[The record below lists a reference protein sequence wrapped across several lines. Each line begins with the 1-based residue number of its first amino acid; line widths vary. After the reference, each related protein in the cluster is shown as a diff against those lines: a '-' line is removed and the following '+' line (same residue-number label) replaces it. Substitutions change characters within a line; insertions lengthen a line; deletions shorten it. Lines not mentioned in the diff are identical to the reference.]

1 MTQVW
6 RKLLFAHWPLAAEIV
21 RPLLPAGL
29 ALDTFDGQA
38 WLGIIPFQ
46 MDSVRFR
53 WLPGI
58 PSATQFAE
66 INVRTYVT
74 ADDKPGIFFLSLD
87 ANSLLAILG
96 ARVTYALPYYRARFA
111 ITTRDDA
118 IDYRCERLGKPAYGA
133 TSPATFVAHYHPT
146 GPARAAHR
154 GSLEDWLTARYCLYT
169 QRGAHLLR
177 GEVHHAPWLLQPA
190 EAAIIHNTMTEPAGV
205 RLPATPPLLHYSE
218 HLEVLVWPLRR
229 IASR

>member
-6 RKLLFAHWPLAAEIV
+6 RKLLFAHWPLPAEAL
-21 RPLLPAGL
+21 RPLLPTGL
-29 ALDTFDGQA
+29 TLDTYNGQA
-38 WLGIIPFQ
+38 WLGIIPFL

-58 PSATQFAE
+58 PSTTQFAE

-87 ANSLLAILG
+87 ANSLLAIIG

-111 ITTRDDA
+111 ITTREEA
-118 IDYRCERLGKPAYGA
+118 IDYRCERVSKTPAGA
-133 TSPATFVAHYHPT
+133 TSPATFAARYQPT
-146 GPARAAHR
+146 GPAQMARR

-169 QRGAHLLR
+169 LRSIPPVARRGASRALAAPARR
-177 GEVHHAPWLLQPA
+177 GRHHPQYHDRASGYPPA
-190 EAAIIHNTMTEPAGV
+190 DGA
-205 RLPATPPLLHYSE
+205 PLLHYSE
-218 HLEVLVWPLRR
+218 LLEVLVWPLRQMR
-229 IASR
+229 